1 LRDHGLGLRRAE
13 GFGWV
18 ELGHWTLPQ
27 VAAAVVQ
34 PRQEDLHSGMARRLY
49 ETGAG
54 ARYLKW
60 LRECAMRR
68 RRGEPAGSRFLDL
81 PAAEGLLHNERLRG
95 LLEAVLKRDVQD
107 LERILVHLE
116 ARVREG
122 RR

>member
-1 LRDHGLGLRRAE
+1 
-13 GFGWV
+13 
-18 ELGHWTLPQ
+18 
-27 VAAAVVQ
+27 
-34 PRQEDLHSGMARRLY
+34 
-49 ETGAG
+49 
-54 ARYLKW
+54 
-60 LRECAMRR
+60 MRR